1 MRLKIPALYET
12 ELPKK
17 GNNSYLLKKSLV
29 EIWGTERILI
39 ENHLGILQ
47 YSDEMILVRIN
58 SGTLEITGENL
69 CIQQITKIQLV
80 IFGQLEGIRLNRRK

>member
-1 MRLKIPALYET
+1 MRLKIPVLHET

-17 GNNSYLLKKSLV
+17 GNNSCLFKKSLV
-29 EIWGTERILI
+29 EIWGTGRILI